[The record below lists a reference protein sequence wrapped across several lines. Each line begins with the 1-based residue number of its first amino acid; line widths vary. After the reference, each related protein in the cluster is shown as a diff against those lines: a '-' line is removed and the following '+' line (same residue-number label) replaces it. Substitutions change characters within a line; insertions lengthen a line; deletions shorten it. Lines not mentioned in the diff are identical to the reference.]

1 MSKKDFEGFD
11 DILVDGE
18 IVKDLVPDSSS
29 CIDIH
34 LVKRNPH
41 QPRFYEN
48 EEDVEELMQSIKGA
62 YEDLLQTNN
71 FDESKIKPEDGLLQ
85 PIIVSPCDDG
95 TFICVGG
102 HRRLEAC
109 KRLVHKTIK
118 ANIVKLDESQL
129 VTFSI
134 VENLQRKNLSD
145 FETALAVDK
154 AIASGAFD
162 SESKLAET
170 LGKKPSFISKCKNV
184 LKLPTVILD
193 DLHQDRT
200 NIGLEILNDL
210 QRLQNSVTQ
219 EDLYFKYKAGEIKG
233 SDIRAAIKEEKGFN
247 TIEKPIFTR
256 SGKTLKLEIDCSK
269 YFDDDLSD
277 IQDEIINFI
286 KISKE
291 KRQDLSQPIE
301 QPLIKCLDLFKNT
314 IYIEYNNG
322 DNQNVSYT
330 KAKGIFK
337 KIYDNLEEGTQILPI
352 LYTNC
357 SDSSAGCDFI
367 NTLPNWKQNGES
379 TTSGTLRW
387 TNDLKDK
394 R

>member
-1 MSKKDFEGFD
+1 MSKKDFEGFN

-18 IVKDLVPDSSS
+18 IVKDLVSDSSS
-29 CIDIH
+29 CIDIS

-48 EEDVEELMQSIKGA
+48 EEEVEELMESIKGA
-62 YEDLLQTNN
+62 YEDLLQTNY

-102 HRRLEAC
+102 HRRLKAC
-109 KRLVHKTIK
+109 KRLGHKTIK

-145 FETALAVDK
+145 FETALAIDK

-233 SDIRAAIKEEKGFN
+233 ADIRAAIKEEKNKYDCKEPYTISDKNIKFN
-247 TIEKPIFTR
+247 FTWNHLSKEQQKRFQEKLSKLIEQYEDIPEIEYIDSSNKSNVYIKYKKDAVFVTCKEAVDIINKSKQKIIELGSKLNPEDNCNLIESLPNR
-256 SGKTLKLEIDCSK
+256 SLYEEDDQKFLKLNE
-269 YFDDDLSD
+269 D
-277 IQDEIINFI
+277 I
-286 KISKE
+286 
-291 KRQDLSQPIE
+291 
-301 QPLIKCLDLFKNT
+301 
-314 IYIEYNNG
+314 
-322 DNQNVSYT
+322 
-330 KAKGIFK
+330 
-337 KIYDNLEEGTQILPI
+337 
-352 LYTNC
+352 
-357 SDSSAGCDFI
+357 
-367 NTLPNWKQNGES
+367 
-379 TTSGTLRW
+379 
-387 TNDLKDK
+387 
-394 R
+394 